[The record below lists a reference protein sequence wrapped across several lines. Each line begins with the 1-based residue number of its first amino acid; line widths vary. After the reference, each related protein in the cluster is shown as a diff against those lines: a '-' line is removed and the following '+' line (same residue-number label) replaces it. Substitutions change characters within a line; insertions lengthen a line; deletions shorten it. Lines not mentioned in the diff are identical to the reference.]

1 MGACG
6 AGLVAWQRGPGDAG
20 KSARLPRSCR
30 FVEHNNDPA
39 AAAASVD
46 HAAHAGLLDDL
57 MARVA
62 PCFARRETR
71 LTCRDMV
78 NGLLSELDDYN
89 CWTLA
94 EAAGHASPYRMQ
106 HLLSR
111 GRCDDRQLL
120 DAAADWAAAH
130 LTAGQDE
137 DDVVLIVDE
146 TADEKSSAD
155 CAGAARQYSGT
166 VGGIAMCQVAVTLT
180 CASPAGHALI
190 GRALYLPADWAADE
204 ERRELAGV
212 PDEVM
217 FATKPQL
224 AGHLLQHARDRGI
237 RAGFV
242 AGDEVYGG
250 LELRKSIRERGAGY
264 VLAVRSNY
272 MVTVAS
278 GRRLTVKTAAS
289 LARPGMWQRMR
300 TGSATKGA
308 KDYHWAMIE
317 ITPDDT
323 PEGHAPGHAVLL
335 LRRHRYTGTVSSFLC
350 WTPDPVPLAK
360 LIHVAVTRWRIEEDH
375 QLSKQVSGLDS
386 GQVTTW
392 TSWHRWTAI
401 SLLASAF
408 LAVAAAWQR
417 AADSSAGVLEL
428 IPVTVPELLRQLRGT
443 VIPESR
449 RDKPHRDAWA
459 LWRRRHQYR
468 AQHAHQRWHAYADE
482 TPR

>member
-1 MGACG
+1 M
-6 AGLVAWQRGPGDAG
+6 
-20 KSARLPRSCR
+20 
-30 FVEHNNDPA
+30 EHNNDPA
-39 AAAASVD
+39 AAVASVGHD
-46 HAAHAGLLDDL
+46 AHAGLLDDL
-57 MARVA
+57 MARIA

-78 NGLLSELDDYN
+78 SGLLCELDDRN

-111 GRCDDRQLL
+111 ARVDDRRLP
-120 DAAADWAAAH
+120 DAAADWAAEHIA
-130 LTAGQDE
+130 AGQDE

-146 TADEKSSAD
+146 TADEKSSSD

-217 FATKPQL
+217 FATRPQL
-224 AGHLLQHARDRGI
+224 AGDLLQRARDRGI
-237 RAGFV
+237 RAAFT

-250 LELRKSIRERGAGY
+250 LDLRTSIRERGTGY
-264 VLAVRSNY
+264 VMAVRSNCR
-272 MVTVAS
+272 VTLPS
-278 GRRLTVKTAAS
+278 GRRLTAKAAS
-289 LARPGMWQRMR
+289 LLVKPAMWQRMR

-317 ITPDDT
+317 VAPDDT
-323 PEGHAPGHAVLL
+323 PEGHDDGHAVLL
-335 LRRHRYTGTVSSFLC
+335 LRRHRYTGTVSSYLC
-350 WTPDPVPLAK
+350 WTPSPVPLAK
-360 LIHVAVTRWRIEEDH
+360 LIKVAVTRWRIEEDH
-375 QLSKQVSGLDS
+375 QLAKQAVGLNS

-401 SLLASAF
+401 SLLAGAF

-417 AADSSAGVLEL
+417 AADSSAGIFEL

-443 VIPESR
+443 VIPEPR
-449 RDKPHRDAWA
+449 RDKPHRDNWM
-459 LWRRRHQYR
+459 LWRRRHQHDAR
-468 AQHAHQRWHAYADE
+468 QAHQRWHAYADE
-482 TPR
+482 VPR

>member
-1 MGACG
+1 
-6 AGLVAWQRGPGDAG
+6 
-20 KSARLPRSCR
+20 
-30 FVEHNNDPA
+30 
-39 AAAASVD
+39 
-46 HAAHAGLLDDL
+46 

-78 NGLLSELDDYN
+78 NGLLPELEDYN

-111 GRCDDRQLL
+111 ARCDERQLL

-130 LTAGQDE
+130 LTAGAGEDE
-137 DDVVLIVDE
+137 VVLIIDE

-155 CAGAARQYSGT
+155 CAGSARQYSGT

-180 CASPAGHALI
+180 CAAPAGHALI
-190 GRALYLPADWAADE
+190 GRALYLPEGWAAGE
-204 ERRELAGV
+204 ERRDLAGV

-224 AGHLLQHARDRGI
+224 AGDLLQHAHDRGI
-237 RAGFV
+237 RAGFI

-250 LELRKSIRERGAGY
+250 LDLRKSIRERGTGY

-272 MVTVAS
+272 TVTLPS
-278 GRRLTVKTAAS
+278 GRRATVKTAAS
-289 LARPGMWQRMR
+289 LVKPGMWQRMR
-300 TGSATKGA
+300 AGSATKGA
-308 KDYHWAMIE
+308 RDCHWAVIG

-323 PEGHAPGHAVLL
+323 PEGQEDGHAVLL
-335 LRRHRYTGTVSSFLC
+335 LRKHRYTGNVSYFLC

-360 LIHVAVTRWRIEEDH
+360 LIRVAVTRWRIEEDH

-401 SLLASAF
+401 SLLACAF

-417 AADSSAGVLEL
+417 AADSSAGILEL

-443 VIPESR
+443 VIPEPR
-449 RDKPHRDAWA
+449 RDKPHRNAWA
-459 LWRRRHQYR
+459 LWRRRHQYG
-468 AQHAHQRWHAYADE
+468 AQQAHQRWNAYADE
-482 TPR
+482 APR

>member
-1 MGACG
+1 
-6 AGLVAWQRGPGDAG
+6 
-20 KSARLPRSCR
+20 
-30 FVEHNNDPA
+30 VELENQTA

-57 MARVA
+57 MARIG

-78 NGLLSELDDYN
+78 NGFLTELEDHN
-89 CWTLA
+89 CWTMA
-94 EAAGHASPYRMQ
+94 EAAGHPGPHKMQ
-106 HLLSR
+106 HFLSR
-111 GRCDDRQLL
+111 ARVDDQGIL
-120 DAAADWAAAH
+120 DAAADWAAGR

-137 DDVVLIVDE
+137 GDVVLIVDE
-146 TADEKSSAD
+146 TGDAKSGTD

-166 VGGIAMCQVAVTLT
+166 LGQIALCQVAVTLT

-224 AGHLLQHARDRGI
+224 AGTLLQQAHDRGI
-237 RAGFV
+237 RAAFV

-250 LELRKSIRERGAGY
+250 LDLRKSIRERGAGY
-264 VLAVRSNY
+264 VLAVRSNH
-272 MVTVAS
+272 MVALPS
-278 GRRLTVKTAAS
+278 GRRLTVKTTRN
-289 LARPGMWQRMR
+289 LVKPGMWQRMR

-317 ITPDDT
+317 VTPDDT
-323 PEGHAPGHAVLL
+323 LDGQADGHAVLL
-335 LRRHRYTGTVSSFLC
+335 LRRHRYTGTVSYFLC
-350 WTPDPVPLAK
+350 WTPHPVPLAK
-360 LIHVAVTRWRIEEDH
+360 LISVAVTRWRIEEDH
-375 QLSKQVSGLDS
+375 QLGKQVARLDS

-392 TSWHRWTAI
+392 TSWHRWTAV
-401 SLLASAF
+401 SLLAYAF
-408 LAVAAAWQR
+408 LTVAAAWQR
-417 AADSSAGVLEL
+417 TADATAGLLEL

-443 VIPESR
+443 IIPEPR
-449 RDKPHRDAWA
+449 RDKPHRDAWT
-459 LWRRRHQYR
+459 LWRRRHQYD
-468 AQHAHQRWHAYADE
+468 AQQAHQRWHAYADE